1 MHLMPVEETLRMAR
15 AGEIT
20 DVPSAPAPLWC
31 ESLLCLA
38 PHASAVLLLCVT
50 CSPPSFRVESRPA
63 RFGHLQICQAQ
74 PIRSS
79 LRLRRDGEEC
89 SVEDED
95 GTQ

>member
-50 CSPPSFRVESRPA
+50 C
-63 RFGHLQICQAQ
+63 
-74 PIRSS
+74 
-79 LRLRRDGEEC
+79 
-89 SVEDED
+89 
-95 GTQ
+95 